1 MIIRKLIC
9 PDSRFGCMEGSG
21 AGSGGG
27 SDKQSKG
34 TTFGVDGVS
43 KTGSTAKDAAI
54 GYTSGEGTGKA
65 GPNFGALKGATTEQT
80 KAAVATAQQAQRQGS
95 SPTEAQRAV
104 SNMLGSYSPGA
115 VSKSGQITAQGS
127 DLISNAIEQA
137 KTESKEAFRAGEVAG
152 IGRQPLREISPSTP
166 GMTGPGSFMSGAQEI
181 SGIRPNITA
190 ATMRPDELTTEA
202 FSSSPLASLLTQMQQ
217 TPAVDVSNMTN
228 MALARNIQNPV
239 YEAELNRRALA
250 GDQDAM
256 NLFDN
261 ALVRGYITDTF
272 NYGLT
277 DTVPEDVA
285 GTYAMD
291 DLAGDLAL
299 NPNLFAGAPVTMEDA
314 ISANRV
320 LAPAQVGPPAA
331 QMQTIGPAT
340 QAVQGEYYGEDL
352 QQPDIFGTPGGQFTE
367 LYGFPN
373 ATALGEFQ
381 TQAMRPS
388 KALGS
393 VMNFSLLGQG
403 ISALTGKN
411 PMEMALSG
419 GRQSMQDI
427 LAAGGKF
434 NPDTGRIEAELP
446 SGRLQMNNMGMVTY
460 SGMPDPNYSGPFA
473 NLVNPA
479 PERQGG
485 EMQPIVEEEVVNPC
499 PPGYALVDG
508 VCQPSDQMGGA
519 TTGLPNSQPVLPNLP
534 PVFQP
539 TYQPFQ
545 PQPLNPFV
553 LSPTGAALGRS
564 V

>member
-1 MIIRKLIC
+1 
-9 PDSRFGCMEGSG
+9 MEGSG

-80 KAAVATAQQAQRQGS
+80 RAAVATAQQAQRQGS

-181 SGIRPNITA
+181 SGMNRIRSFPRPNITA
-190 ATMRPDELTTEA
+190 ASP
-202 FSSSPLASLLTQMQQ
+202 SPLASLLTQMQQ

-228 MALARNIQNPV
+228 MALARGIKNPV

-261 ALVRGYITDTF
+261 ALVKGYMINPF

-299 NPNLFAGAPVTMEDA
+299 NPDLFAGAPVTMEDA
-314 ISANRV
+314 QAAISADRV

-331 QMQTIGPAT
+331 QMQSIGPAT

-460 SGMPDPNYSGPFA
+460 SGMPDPNYAGPFA

-485 EMQPIVEEEVVNPC
+485 EMQPIVEPIVEEEVVNPC

-508 VCQPSDQMGGA
+508 VCQPLAGTAQPAAA
-519 TTGLPNSQPVLPNLP
+519 TPAVVTSS
-534 PVFQP
+534 FQP

>member
-27 SDKQSKG
+27 G

-80 KAAVATAQQAQRQGS
+80 QAAVATAQQAERQGS
-95 SPTEAQRAV
+95 NTPETQRAV

-137 KTESKEAFRAGEVAG
+137 KTETREAFRAGEVAG
-152 IGRQPLREISPSTP
+152 IGAQPTI
-166 GMTGPGSFMSGAQEI
+166 GQG
-181 SGIRPNITA
+181 ITA
-190 ATMRPDELTTEA
+190 ASP
-202 FSSSPLASLLTQMQQ
+202 SPLASLLTQAVQ
-217 TPAVDVSNMTN
+217 TPAVDLSGVSNTDLFK
-228 MALARNIQNPV
+228 ALQGNPT
-239 YEAELNRRALA
+239 YKNELQQRALLGNNPEA
-250 GDQDAM
+250 RALYGSALMKGLISPATD
-256 NLFDN
+256 NL
-261 ALVRGYITDTF
+261 GYYDTITELGGTA
-272 NYGLT
+272 
-277 DTVPEDVA
+277 PEDVA

-299 NPNLFAGAPVTMEDA
+299 NPDLFAGAPVTMEDA

-331 QMQTIGPAT
+331 QMQSIGPAT

-352 QQPDIFGTPGGQFTE
+352 QQPDIFGTPGGQFTD

-388 KALGS
+388 QALGNI
-393 VMNFSLLGQG
+393 MNFSLLGQG
-403 ISALTGKN
+403 ISALTGKS
-411 PMEMALSG
+411 PMETALSG

-434 NPDTGRIEAELP
+434 NSDTGRVEAQLP
-446 SGRLQMNNMGMVTY
+446 SGQLQMNNMGVVTY

-485 EMQPIVEEEVVNPC
+485 EMQPIVEPIVEEEVVNPC
-499 PPGYALVDG
+499 PAGYALVDG
-508 VCQPSDQMGGA
+508 VCQPSEQMG
-519 TTGLPNSQPVLPNLP
+519 PVLSPEESMGVAAAP
-534 PVFQP
+534 MSFQP
-539 TYQPFQ
+539 TYQPYQ

>member
-1 MIIRKLIC
+1 
-9 PDSRFGCMEGSG
+9 MEGSG

-27 SDKQSKG
+27 GDKQSKG
-34 TTFGVDGVS
+34 TTFGVKGVS
-43 KTGSTAKDAAI
+43 KTGSTAQDAAI

-65 GPNFGALKGATTEQT
+65 GPNFGALQGATTEQT
-80 KAAVATAQQAQRQGS
+80 QAAVATAQQAQRQGS

-104 SNMLGSYSPGA
+104 SNMLGSYSPGT

-152 IGRQPLREISPSTP
+152 IGAQPTI
-166 GMTGPGSFMSGAQEI
+166 GQG
-181 SGIRPNITA
+181 ITA
-190 ATMRPDELTTEA
+190 ASP
-202 FSSSPLASLLTQMQQ
+202 SPLVSLLTQMQQ
-217 TPAVDVSNMTN
+217 TPAVDLSGVSNTDLFK
-228 MALARNIQNPV
+228 ALQGNPT
-239 YEAELNRRALA
+239 YKNELQQRALSGNNPEA
-250 GDQDAM
+250 RSLYGSALMKGLISPATD
-256 NLFDN
+256 NL
-261 ALVRGYITDTF
+261 GYYDTITEL
-272 NYGLT
+272 GG
-277 DTVPEDVA
+277 TVPEDVA

-299 NPNLFAGAPVTMEDA
+299 NPDLFAGAPVTMEDA
-314 ISANRV
+314 QAAISADRV
-320 LAPAQVGPPAA
+320 LAPAQIGPPAA
-331 QMQTIGPAT
+331 QMQSIGPAT

-388 KALGS
+388 KALGN

-419 GRQSMQDI
+419 GRQSMQDM

-434 NPDTGRIEAELP
+434 NPDTGRVEAELP

-460 SGMPDPNYSGPFA
+460 SGMPDPSYSGPFA
-473 NLVNPA
+473 NLVNP
-479 PERQGG
+479 PEQERGG
-485 EMQPIVEEEVVNPC
+485 GMQPVMEQEVVNPC
-499 PPGYALVDG
+499 PEGYSLVNG
-508 VCQPSDQMGGA
+508 VCQPLAEQAVTAAA
-519 TTGLPNSQPVLPNLP
+519 TPTAVTPAPMS
-534 PVFQP
+534 FQP
-539 TYQPFQ
+539 MYQPFQ
-545 PQPLNPFV
+545 PQPINPFV

>member
-1 MIIRKLIC
+1 
-9 PDSRFGCMEGSG
+9 MEGSG
-21 AGSGGG
+21 AGSGG

-54 GYTSGEGTGKA
+54 GYTSGKGTGKA
-65 GPNFGALKGATTEQT
+65 GPNFGALQGATTEQT

-115 VSKSGQITAQGS
+115 VGKSGQITAQGS

-137 KTESKEAFRAGEVAG
+137 KTKSKEDFRAGEVAG

-190 ATMRPDELTTEA
+190 ASP
-202 FSSSPLASLLTQMQQ
+202 SPLASLLTQIQQ
-217 TPAVDVSNMTN
+217 TPAVDLSGVSNMDLYKGLRNNPLYKNELQRRAYSGDYNEATALFSN
-228 MALARNIQNPV
+228 ALGEGLINLARDNP
-239 YEAELNRRALA
+239 
-250 GDQDAM
+250 
-256 NLFDN
+256 
-261 ALVRGYITDTF
+261 GYVVNDGEIYTTF
-272 NYGLT
+272 L
-277 DTVPEDVA
+277 PETA
-285 GTYAMD
+285 GTFAMD

-299 NPNLFAGAPVTMEDA
+299 NSDLFAGAPVTMEDA
-314 ISANRV
+314 ISADRV

-388 KALGS
+388 KALGQ

-411 PMEMALSG
+411 PMETALSG

-434 NPDTGRIEAELP
+434 NPETGRVEAQLP
-446 SGRLQMNNMGMVTY
+446 SGQLQMNNMGMVTY
-460 SGMPDPNYSGPFA
+460 SGMPDPNYAGPFA
-473 NLVNPA
+473 NLVNP
-479 PERQGG
+479 PEQERGG
-485 EMQPIVEEEVVNPC
+485 MQPIVEPMVQEEVVNPC

-508 VCQPSDQMGGA
+508 VCQPLAGTAQPAAA
-519 TTGLPNSQPVLPNLP
+519 TPAVVPSS
-534 PVFQP
+534 FQP

>member
-9 PDSRFGCMEGSG
+9 PSSPRGFLFGGG
-21 AGSGGG
+21 AGSGGGG

-65 GPNFGALKGATTEQT
+65 GPNFGALQGATTEQT

-104 SNMLGSYSPGA
+104 SNMLESYSPGA

-137 KTESKEAFRAGEVAG
+137 KSV
-152 IGRQPLREISPSTP
+152 P
-166 GMTGPGSFMSGAQEI
+166 GVTGTSSFMSGATT
-181 SGIRPNITA
+181 RPDITA
-190 ATMRPDELTTEA
+190 TSP
-202 FSSSPLASLLTQMQQ
+202 SPLASLLTQAMQ
-217 TPAVDVSNMTN
+217 TPAVDLSGVSNMD
-228 MALARNIQNPV
+228 LYKGLRNNPL
-239 YEAELNRRALA
+239 YKNELQRRAYS
-250 GDQDAM
+250 GDYNEATA
-256 NLFDN
+256 LFSN
-261 ALVRGYITDTF
+261 ALGKGLINLATDSP
-272 NYGLT
+272 GLY
-277 DTVPEDVA
+277 DTVPEDTA
-285 GTYAMD
+285 NTYAMD

-299 NPNLFAGAPVTMEDA
+299 NPDLFSGAPVTMEDA
-314 ISANRV
+314 QAAISADRV

-331 QMQTIGPAT
+331 QMQSIGPAT
-340 QAVQGEYYGEDL
+340 QAVQGEYYGEDV

-388 KALGS
+388 KALGQ

-411 PMEMALSG
+411 PMETALSG

-473 NLVNPA
+473 NLVNPT

-485 EMQPIVEEEVVNPC
+485 EMQPVMQPVMQEEVVNPC
-499 PPGYALVDG
+499 PEGYSLVNG
-508 VCQPSDQMGGA
+508 VCQPLAEQAVTAAAA
-519 TTGLPNSQPVLPNLP
+519 TPTAVTPTPMS
-534 PVFQP
+534 FQP
-539 TYQPFQ
+539 MYQPFQ
-545 PQPLNPFV
+545 PQPINPFV